1 MTERNDIWAIEQ
13 EGFDGLLLSVS
24 RPGIADLLAYL
35 HEETDFF
42 IAPSSTKYHDARD
55 GGLLH
60 HSLRVYDNLVRLN
73 DVFIGDYDPDTL
85 KIVGLLHDICKTNFY
100 KMSLRNVKKELP
112 GGFSEWV
119 KEPYI
124 DIDDQLPLG
133 HGEKSV
139 ILAQRYI
146 SLSNEEIMA
155 IRWHMMCCDDLHHSY
170 AGNIAITGA
179 SSKYPLVVLTHI
191 ADLSASFLEVRH

>member
-1 MTERNDIWAIEQ
+1 MTERNDIWTVEC
-13 EGFDGLLLSVS
+13 EEFRNLLSSVK
-24 RPGIADLLAYL
+24 REGINELLIYL
-35 HEETDFF
+35 EDETDFF

-60 HSLRVYDNLVRLN
+60 HSLKVYENLVRLSGI
-73 DVFIGDYDPDTL
+73 FEGEYTLETL

-100 KMSLRNVKKELP
+100 KTSFRNVKHEERPL
-112 GGFSEWV
+112 GDQWV
-119 KEPYI
+119 KEPFI

-146 SLSNEEIMA
+146 PLNIIEVMA
-155 IRWHMMCCDDLHHSY
+155 IRWHMMAYDDLHYSY

-179 SSKYPLVVLTHI
+179 SSKYPLIVLTHI
-191 ADLSASFLEVRH
+191 ADLSASFLEVR